1 MVVNTKWGVL
11 HSILRDSHGAWK
23 VQLFEMLHNVC
34 VSKSPDPVIMEKL
47 RLERLPFESSS
58 LKKPSKQEN
67 DTDIDQTKERKVVP
81 YLLKLRM
88 NSREPYIRAES
99 DMFTLRVLS
108 RPVSS

>member
-1 MVVNTKWGVL
+1 LRREEKERYFFGGILASVIAWRWFGCEYKGRLL

-34 VSKSPDPVIMEKL
+34 VSKSPDPVIMEEL

-67 DTDIDQTKERKVVP
+67 DTDTDQTKEGSYR
-81 YLLKLRM
+81 
-88 NSREPYIRAES
+88 
-99 DMFTLRVLS
+99 T
-108 RPVSS
+108 SST